1 MEDFKGTK
9 GKWKNVFREA
19 TQYYPQRYE
28 VQYGEDGECVAEFV
42 SNEYDAQLIASA
54 PEMLETLIDVVKAQR
69 TGLEYPLLEIEKVI
83 AKALGK
89 EADNE

>member
-1 MEDFKGTK
+1 MDDFKGTK
-9 GKWKNVFREA
+9 QQWKNVFREA

-54 PEMLETLIDVVKAQR
+54 PMLLFELQELVRICKANSI
-69 TGLEYPLLEIEKVI
+69 GVDSAEYAIN
-83 AKALGK
+83 KALGK